1 MTLKRQEQLSAADQ
15 RRLEQERF
23 AGFVNDLRR
32 RGRADKTVGS
42 YRSDWLGLI
51 EWHSQTDLGE
61 FSIMTVEPS
70 VIKAFVSTLKKQ
82 EMKPATINRKIVF
95 VKRYA
100 SWACSMGLLSEE
112 QADAITAIKP
122 VAQGP
127 RRPKSLSDMELKRF
141 LREVEQ
147 RASPRDEA
155 IIHVLLATGMRVS
168 ELAELDMSQLVMA
181 ARKSIILIRNEKGHG
196 QRLRKLGVSG
206 GARRKLGQYLIQ
218 RGNRSGLVFLG
229 ERGPLTPNAIQR
241 IVRKYCGFAKVT
253 ASPSI
258 LRHTFATQYL
268 AEGGDIVALADI
280 LGHESLETTRLYLQ
294 STGGHQFNMDNVVF
308 DGRPVMVTVPGHR
321 LDG

>member
-1 MTLKRQEQLSAADQ
+1 MTLKRQQHVSAVDQ

-42 YRSDWLGLI
+42 YRSDWLGLV
-51 EWHSQTDLGE
+51 EWHSQSDLGE
-61 FSIMTVEPS
+61 FSIMTVQPT
-70 VIKAFVSTLKKQ
+70 VIGEFVATLKKQ
-82 EMKPATINRKIVF
+82 GMKPATINRKIVF

-100 SWACSMGLLSEE
+100 AWACAMGLLNDE
-112 QADAITAIKP
+112 QADAITALKP

-147 RASPRDEA
+147 RASARDEA

-206 GARRKLGQYLIQ
+206 TARRKLGQYLIQ

-268 AEGGDIVALADI
+268 SDGGDIVALADI

-294 STGGHQFNMDNVVF
+294 TSPGREFNLDGMVF
-308 DGRPVMVTVPGHR
+308 EGRPMMVSVPGHR
-321 LDG
+321 EDK